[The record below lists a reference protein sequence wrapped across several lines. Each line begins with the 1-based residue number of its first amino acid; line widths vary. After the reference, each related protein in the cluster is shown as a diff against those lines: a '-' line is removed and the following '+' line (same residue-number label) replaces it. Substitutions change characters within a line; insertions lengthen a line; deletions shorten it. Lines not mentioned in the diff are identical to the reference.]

1 MRKKTILIIEDEL
14 ELANMIKKYLQ
25 REHYD
30 AEIIVNGNDA
40 LQAIKKMQPDL
51 VLLDLMLPHLDGLEV
66 LRQIRLECIVPVIII
81 SAKETELDKVLGLK
95 LGADDYMTKPF
106 SMKEMVARVEALFR
120 RIEGYSTKDNNHQT
134 FQFNNINVDLLARQV
149 RNENEVLN
157 FTTKEMDLLTFLL
170 RHPKQALSKEQIYN
184 HVWGLNEYGDI
195 NTVTIH
201 IQKIREKLGPFHEI
215 TTVRGVGY
223 RFDGELR

>member
-30 AEIIVNGNDA
+30 VEIIVNGNDA
-40 LQAIKKMQPDL
+40 LQAIKDMQPHL

-66 LRQIRLECIVPVIII
+66 LRQIRLQCIVPVIII

-134 FQFNNINVDLLARQV
+134 FRFNNIHIDLSARLV
-149 RNENEVLN
+149 
-157 FTTKEMDLLTFLL
+157 
-170 RHPKQALSKEQIYN
+170 H
-184 HVWGLNEYGDI
+184 
-195 NTVTIH
+195 
-201 IQKIREKLGPFHEI
+201 REKE
-215 TTVRGVGY
+215 V
-223 RFDGELR
+223 